1 MALVELQLPLK
12 AALRILRAVE
22 RIAAALDRAYPDL
35 SEQQMQPPTSG
46 LSIVNNDA
54 VAEEQARV
62 NLRRMGYKPDEI
74 DSMIEEVN
82 IKPY

>member
-1 MALVELQLPLK
+1 MSLVTLEVPLRPL
-12 AALRILRAVE
+12 LRMLRCLE

-35 SEQQMQPPTSG
+35 SAQQMQPPTSG

-62 NLRRMGYKPDEI
+62 NLRKLGYKPDDI
-74 DSMIEEVN
+74 DAMIAEAETE
-82 IKPY
+82 